1 MGLQR
6 LTLLRLY
13 LLSFPFGDMYSDLYC
28 EDSLRTYNIGN
39 SGIKPFSS
47 DREGDCDYREVADTP
62 QTGLVASPIR
72 SRSIDPSRPPD
83 LIFVLSLENKLHAVQ
98 KNRSIYT
105 M

>member
-1 MGLQR
+1 
-6 LTLLRLY
+6 
-13 LLSFPFGDMYSDLYC
+13 MYSDLYC
-28 EDSLRTYNIGN
+28 EYSIRIYNIGN
-39 SGIKPFSS
+39 SEIKPFSS
-47 DREGDCDYREVADTP
+47 DEERDCDCRKIVDTL